1 MTNSRIFPREDN
13 MKEIIDVKMIEEYLE
28 KKSFHQ
34 NRILQ
39 ALQNQYGNV
48 KQNFTKSKHQRI
60 VAVQSDERD
69 ERAASQNVPI
79 DLVDL

>member
-1 MTNSRIFPREDN
+1 
-13 MKEIIDVKMIEEYLE
+13 
-28 KKSFHQ
+28 
-34 NRILQ
+34 LQ

-48 KQNFTKSKHQRI
+48 KQNFTKSKYQRI
-60 VAVQSDERD
+60 VAVQSGERD